1 MTYEI
6 TRWRW
11 PGRQMTA
18 NVSRAFLGRS
28 SFYLLVDFFP
38 PRTLNYPNALKD
50 IAWTNLFLKASVISL
65 CVPVSQSTCFF
76 SICVHCR
83 RRFPSPLGACFFC
96 LSLWSSDRFQ
106 HQGAVPSASDVA
118 RATEL
123 TRLARV
129 RWARARKEKCVSL
142 TSVHVKE
149 EEGGQEVGCCSFL
162 RLFPGRQWNIG
173 EYTRRHSCKGARWK

>member
-1 MTYEI
+1 MKLHDEDD
-6 TRWRW
+6 RGGKW
-11 PGRQMTA
+11 QLM
-18 NVSRAFLGRS
+18 
-28 SFYLLVDFFP
+28 LVEHFWAGVHF
-38 PRTLNYPNALKD
+38 
-50 IAWTNLFLKASVISL
+50 ICSWTTPAPHIKLPKRVKGH
-65 CVPVSQSTCFF
+65 CVNKPVSEGLGSISICPCFAEYVFF

-149 EEGGQEVGCCSFL
+149 EEWAQEVGCCSFL
-162 RLFPGRQWNIG
+162 RLSLGRQWKNG
-173 EYTRRHSCKGARWK
+173 QYTARHRCKGARWK